1 MLYSCQEVFN
11 TLKIPY
17 LQPLRTL
24 QQRITEGVIM
34 ERKNYTI
41 QQLSDILGV
50 SVAAIRK
57 KIKPD
62 ENNPDI
68 KRYKK
73 RYPIVFGTY
82 EDREVMQISLTDI
95 ELEEEKRLSGINK
108 IKHSSEN
115 NVIRTCESNVI
126 ETVESC
132 NSEVIDIP
140 YTKSDKDNT
149 ELIINLTE
157 RYNNEL
163 KTYAERIIEAESKQL
178 LLEDKAN
185 REGFYLQEIKD
196 AKNVTKNVVK
206 YFSITLVVMLLLL
219 VGIRCFLIYKLMNP
233 TIIEKQVVKE
243 KPVIQQV
250 PVPVKKAG
258 RK

>member
-1 MLYSCQEVFN
+1 
-11 TLKIPY
+11 
-17 LQPLRTL
+17 
-24 QQRITEGVIM
+24 M
-34 ERKNYTI
+34 EKKNYTI
-41 QQLSDILGV
+41 QQLADILGV

-73 RYPIVFGTY
+73 RYQVVFGTY

-115 NVIRTCESNVI
+115 NVIRTCESNVT
-126 ETVESC
+126 ETVESS
-132 NSEVIDIP
+132 NNEVIDIP
-140 YTKSDKDNT
+140 YTKSDKNNT

-206 YFSITLVVMLLLL
+206 YFSITLAVMLLLL
-219 VGIRCFLIYKLMNP
+219 VATTGFLIYKLMNP
-233 TIIEKQVVKE
+233 TIIEKQVVIE

-250 PVPVKKAG
+250 PVSAKKAG

>member
-1 MLYSCQEVFN
+1 
-11 TLKIPY
+11 
-17 LQPLRTL
+17 
-24 QQRITEGVIM
+24 M
-34 ERKNYTI
+34 EKKNYTI
-41 QQLSDILGV
+41 QQLADILGV

-73 RYPIVFGTY
+73 RYQVVFGTY

-115 NVIRTCESNVI
+115 NVIRTCESNVT
-126 ETVESC
+126 ETVES
-132 NSEVIDIP
+132 NDNGVIDVQ

-206 YFSITLVVMLLLL
+206 YFSITLAVMLLLL
-219 VGIRCFLIYKLMNP
+219 VATTGFLIYKLMNP
-233 TIIEKQVVKE
+233 TIIEKQVVIE

>member
-1 MLYSCQEVFN
+1 
-11 TLKIPY
+11 
-17 LQPLRTL
+17 
-24 QQRITEGVIM
+24 M
-34 ERKNYTI
+34 EKKNYTI
-41 QQLSDILGV
+41 QQLADILGV

-73 RYPIVFGTY
+73 RYQVVFGTY

-115 NVIRTCESNVI
+115 NVIRTCESNVT
-126 ETVESC
+126 ETVESS
-132 NSEVIDIP
+132 NNEVIDIP

-206 YFSITLVVMLLLL
+206 YFSITLAVMLLLL
-219 VGIRCFLIYKLMNP
+219 VATTGFLIYKLMNP
-233 TIIEKQVVKE
+233 TIIEKQVVIE

-250 PVPVKKAG
+250 PVSSKKAG

>member
-1 MLYSCQEVFN
+1 
-11 TLKIPY
+11 
-17 LQPLRTL
+17 
-24 QQRITEGVIM
+24 M
-34 ERKNYTI
+34 EKKNYTI
-41 QQLSDILGV
+41 QQLADILGV

-73 RYPIVFGTY
+73 RYQVVFGTY

-115 NVIRTCESNVI
+115 NVIRTCESNVT
-126 ETVESC
+126 ETVESS
-132 NSEVIDIP
+132 NNEVIDIP

-206 YFSITLVVMLLLL
+206 YFSITLAVMLLLL
-219 VGIRCFLIYKLMNP
+219 VATTGFLIYKLMNP
-233 TIIEKQVVKE
+233 TIIEKQVVIE